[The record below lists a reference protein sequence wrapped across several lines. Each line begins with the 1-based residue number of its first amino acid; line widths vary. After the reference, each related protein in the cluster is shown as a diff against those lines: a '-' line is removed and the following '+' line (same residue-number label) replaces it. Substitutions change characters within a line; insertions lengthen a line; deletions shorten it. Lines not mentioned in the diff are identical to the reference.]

1 MLLLAAGKTD
11 YCLIKLE
18 AGRLKVHINL
28 GAGESEIPSAQRLTL
43 NDNNWHEINLTRR
56 EGKITLQ
63 IDVIHN
69 TEFLLRGHFF
79 ELNIHYGVFIG
90 GRGDFNELFLG
101 HMEYLR
107 GCMAN
112 IVYNGAKVIEYARLR
127 KNQSEPTAVTWGC
140 SPEFDATWRT
150 NISFVEDGSFIAI
163 TKQISRFGSSWKF
176 ELKTAAES
184 GLLLYNTGQS
194 TYADYLGIELLDR
207 RVRVLMNKGNGPTEL
222 IHSTIVSDGKWHS
235 IVVDFSPSKI
245 GITVDKQK
253 KMMELPSG
261 GNRYLDLADTLYIGG
276 TELNK
281 RARAFSKGLKSGDM
295 SYKGCIRNMFL
306 DNKEIGL
313 PDVKVSQGILAGC
326 VWGFPCFHSD
336 PCALGANC
344 SHLGVASF
352 KCNCNQPVCTKSA
365 FTEDYKNNSNL
376 NLPVNLGLLDLNP
389 LSVLEGGNVT
399 LTREN
404 IAMVLDIAKY
414 KMGESNVI
422 FTLLILPAHGTLA
435 FDLLI
440 NGRETTFTLHDVS
453 QNKIQYVHDGSETTE
468 DNMVLEV
475 TLVPGYA
482 GYTLPS
488 YLQGRLRF
496 SLNVNVTPVNDP
508 PVLEIPSA
516 KVLRLAQ
523 GTRKTLTKELIW
535 TVDADTPPETLI
547 YTVLRADTDAG
558 HVEKVTNPSRPID
571 TFTQEELLQGLIAY
585 VHRGNAK
592 SNAMLKLQVSDG
604 METSKPASLR
614 VSAYSLSIKLHHN
627 TGLVVVHRSFSYIT
641 PANLSF
647 LTNSDDS
654 SIEIRYDIVVPPQYG
669 SIQRIKNQS
678 GNWKDVDYFSSKD
691 VEMQSIRYIHNISS
705 PSYDRFKFQA
715 SVREVRI
722 QQTFEFNVTFIDL
735 ELKEMRK
742 YGINFT
748 NVADVSIST
757 QSLRYQT
764 NPLITPSN
772 KIIYRIEVIPRYGD
786 LVLIQQILKKSNT
799 FTQDDVDSGK
809 LKYRLYRKAY
819 SNIEDKFLFK
829 VSAPHC
835 SDISS
840 ILTFRHLLAKN
851 MKVPE
856 SIENLQVE
864 EGSKVLVKVVKT
876 NFAEYGVTGLYF
888 NITSGPNH
896 GWLLVMNNSN
906 SIVRSKTTYF
916 TLEELSSQLVYYIH
930 DDSET
935 REDNFQFLAISNNG
949 IDFMYI
955 GNFRIDVTMK
965 NDNPPERVDRKVFYV
980 VSKGERLLTSKDLLY
995 VDKDVDTKPSNLVY
1009 TKKNI
1014 ENGGLYKITDFSVQL
1029 NQFTQEDV
1037 NNEMIMFRHYGDDN
1051 GIFKFTVTDG
1061 QISTPGELEIQASA
1075 PYINLQLGN
1084 YLVVQFNKSATLT
1097 NKEIDLETNV
1107 YATEKDIKFTIL
1119 EKPKFGIF
1127 MKHLRE
1133 CVDFNQNELTKG
1145 LVTYKHLDVSST
1157 KDSVKFH
1164 VSARGAETQGLLG
1177 VKIYPESYWE
1187 SLIVQ
1192 NNRTIFVEEAT
1203 SILIS
1208 NKSLEIMHPKIPANQ
1223 ITYYLQEWPRNG
1235 YLEIQ
1240 SPDDVSDETKDD
1252 YSGTLVRHFEQ
1263 NLINE
1268 DRLYYVQAV
1277 INQTR
1282 DRFVVDVTN
1291 GITWLRGL
1299 VVNFVMIPEKL
1310 YMSAHNLTVIEGKT
1324 VAFTPSDFYAITSY
1338 YAGKITDYTIEEK
1351 PKHGSIID
1359 STRNSQVKRFS
1370 QKHINSG
1377 IIIYKH
1383 NGDESFSDSFKMIV
1397 TTGDKTSEPFKVWIN
1412 VQPVNDEVPIL
1423 SSETNLSVWQ
1433 GGSIVLSNS
1442 ELHAIDNDT
1451 SPDDVIYNVTS
1462 VKNGFI
1468 SLTTIP
1474 ERDVYIF
1481 SQQQINDGKVL
1492 FTHTNGSDTQFSF
1505 ALFDG
1510 IHATDIYTI
1519 KIVTKPVQLLITR
1532 NNALNVFPLTRKTI
1546 SDKLLLTTCSD
1557 NDREIKYIVKNP
1569 PRMGKIIMET
1579 SEGAWQEVNKFT
1591 QSNLNENKVTYEH
1604 TKQFMD
1610 LLANDS
1616 FTFEVETHYAMPIT
1630 NQVFRIDISVSS
1642 GGLDRYVVPTTV
1654 RVEEGGKAAVLMN
1667 ISGIIYFLKTK
1678 SGITEPTV
1686 RLKLANRPQH
1696 GHVML
1701 LPDLNITTF
1710 EQPQLESGDVAYFHD
1725 HSDTTEDTIGFSLY
1739 LVASQLTRQVFL
1751 CNVSVPVTIT
1761 PVNDEEFKLELNE
1774 HITVVQNQNQ
1784 TITRDNLL
1792 TTDVDTPSED
1802 LIYEVISGPT
1812 QGRLLLLPFD
1822 QNSTEVHIANK
1833 FSQFDIDSSRV
1844 VYEHSGPLQAVSFY
1858 FRVWDGHFNHVY
1870 KIFNIHVVPIKLNV
1884 TVPSPVLLPQGQ
1896 KVAMISEHNV
1906 RLDSN
1911 ARQDLVIYKVTRSPK
1926 HGVLYVRNLLAVTFK
1941 QLDLASK
1948 IVIYMQSDMTV
1959 SNDSLELSAQLGD
1972 FEVKNIHVDI
1982 KVDPLMIINPL
1993 VILAGDKKKLTL
2005 QYLDATP
2012 LATLTNSNPIYTV
2025 TRKPKFARIK
2035 RIIRSLSSTGEK
2047 RGTREK
2053 DVTRFTHQEIVSGV
2067 IYLVG
2072 NKISTMNSEGVP
2084 DNFCFILVASI
2095 FQPAEG
2101 EFPFLLKLDLDDHNM
2116 TMGGPMDPVGHEG
2129 EMAIAPN
2136 MSNDYLLILGMLIGV
2151 FVLSVVVI
2159 ITIRYRQ
2166 NQYKYAEEDDKPE
2179 TAPTVGVMP
2188 LPRPPDHLMPTTPH
2202 LKRFANDHNSLSSST
2217 PLPSLPTMTSTLPQ
2231 CKVIPLSPLESITGS
2246 EVDVSARYPYGVA
2259 DGDEWSSF
2267 DTSELPCQSAT
2278 SQRPN
2283 PLLRRNQYWV

>member
-1 MLLLAAGKTD
+1 MILLAAGKTD

-69 TEFLLRGHFF
+69 TEFLLKGNFF

-107 GCMAN
+107 GCMAD

-163 TKQISRFGSSWKF
+163 PKPIPRSGSSWKF

-194 TYADYLGIELLDR
+194 SYADYLGIELLDR
-207 RVRVLMNKGNGPTEL
+207 RIRVLMNKGNGPTEL

-235 IVVDFSPSKI
+235 IVVDFSPSTI
-245 GITVDKQK
+245 GITVDKQE
-253 KMMELPSG
+253 KMMALPSG

-326 VWGFPCFHSD
+326 VWGFPCFDSD

-344 SHLGVASF
+344 SHLGVAAF
-352 KCNCNQPVCTKSA
+352 KCNCNQPLCTKSA
-365 FTEDYKNNSNL
+365 FSEDYKDNSNL
-376 NLPVNLGLLDLNP
+376 NLPERLGLLDLNP
-389 LSVLEGGNVT
+389 LSVFEGGNVT
-399 LTREN
+399 MMREN

-414 KMGESNVI
+414 RIGESNVI
-422 FTLLILPAHGTLA
+422 FTLLTPPAHGTLSL
-435 FDLLI
+435 DLLI

-453 QNKIQYVHDGSETTE
+453 ENKIQYVHDGSETTV
-468 DNMVLEV
+468 DNMILEV
-475 TLVPGYA
+475 TLVSDA

-496 SLNVNVTPVNDP
+496 SLYVNVTPVNDP
-508 PVLEIPSA
+508 PMLEIPSA

-535 TVDADTPPETLI
+535 TVDADTPPETLM

-571 TFTQEELLQGLIAY
+571 TFTQAELLQGLIAY

-604 METSKPASLR
+604 IETSKPASLR
-614 VSAYSLSIKLHHN
+614 VSAYPLSIKLQYN
-627 TGLVVVHRSFSYIT
+627 TGLVVVHRSFSYLT

-647 LTNSDDS
+647 VTNSDDS

-669 SIQRIKNQS
+669 AMQRIKNQS
-678 GNWKDVDYFSSKD
+678 GSWMDVDYFSSKD
-691 VEMQSIRYIHNISS
+691 VDMQNVRYIHNIGS
-705 PSYDRFKFQA
+705 PSNDGFKFQA
-715 SVREVRI
+715 SVREVRT
-722 QQTFEFNVTFIDL
+722 QQTFEFKVTFIDL

-764 NPLITPSN
+764 NPLNTSLN
-772 KIIYRIEVIPRYGD
+772 KIIYRIEAIPRYGD

-799 FTQDDVDSGK
+799 FTQEDVDSGK
-809 LKYRLYRKAY
+809 LKYRLYRRAY

-829 VSAPHC
+829 VSAPQC
-835 SDISS
+835 TEISS
-840 ILTFRHLLAKN
+840 SLTFRHYVSKN
-851 MKVPE
+851 LKVPE
-856 SIENLQVE
+856 SVESLQVK
-864 EGSKVLVKVVKT
+864 EGSEVPLKIIKT
-876 NFAEYGVTGLYF
+876 NFNDYGVTSLIF
-888 NITSGPNH
+888 NITSGPHH
-896 GWLLVMNNSN
+896 GWLIVMNDSN
-906 SIVRSKTTYF
+906 SVVRSKSSYF
-916 TLEELSSQLVYYIH
+916 TLQELSSQLVYYIH
-930 DDSET
+930 DDSESK
-935 REDNFQFLAISNNG
+935 EDAFQFLATSNNG
-949 IDFMYI
+949 VDFMYI
-955 GNFRIDVTMK
+955 GVFRVDVTMR
-965 NDNPPERVDRKVFYV
+965 NDNPPERVERKVFYV

-995 VDKDVDTKPSNLVY
+995 IDKDLDTKASNLVY
-1009 TKKNI
+1009 TKKDI
-1014 ENGGLYKITDFSVQL
+1014 ENGALYKITDFSVQL
-1029 NQFTQEDV
+1029 NQFTQEDI
-1037 NNEMIMFRHYGDDN
+1037 NNDLIMFRHYGDDT
-1051 GIFKFTVTDG
+1051 GIFKFTVSDG

-1075 PYINLQLGN
+1075 PYINLHLGN

-1107 YATEKDIKFTIL
+1107 YAADKDIQFVIM
-1119 EKPKFGIF
+1119 EKPNFGIF
-1127 MKHLRE
+1127 MKHSRE
-1133 CVDFNQNELTKG
+1133 TISFNQNDLTKG
-1145 LVTYKHLDVSST
+1145 VVSYKHLDGSSN
-1157 KDSVKFH
+1157 KDSVKFK
-1164 VSARGAETQGLLG
+1164 VSAKGAEAAGILG

-1187 SLIVQ
+1187 TLIVQ
-1192 NNRTIFVEEAT
+1192 SNKTIFVEEAT

-1208 NKSLEIMHPKIPANQ
+1208 KKSLEIMHPKIPANQ
-1223 ITYYLQEWPRNG
+1223 ITYHLQEWPRNG

-1240 SPDDVSDETKDD
+1240 SQDEFSDETKDD
-1252 YSGTLVRHFEQ
+1252 YSGTLVKHFEQ

-1268 DRLYYVQAV
+1268 GRLYYVQAV

-1310 YMSAHNLTVIEGKT
+1310 YMIAHNLTVIEGKT
-1324 VAFTPSDFYAITSY
+1324 VTFAPSDFYSITPY
-1338 YAGKITDYTIEEK
+1338 YAGKIIDYTIKEK
-1351 PKHGSIID
+1351 PKHGSIMD
-1359 STRNSQVKRFS
+1359 STKNSQVRRFS

-1377 IIIYKH
+1377 IIVYRH
-1383 NGDESFSDSFKMIV
+1383 NGDESLSDSFKMIV
-1397 TTGDKTSEPFKVWIN
+1397 TAGDKTSEPFKVWIN

-1423 SSETNLSVWQ
+1423 SSETKLSVWQ
-1433 GGSIVLSNS
+1433 GGSIVLSTS
-1442 ELHAIDNDT
+1442 QLHAIDNDT
-1451 SPDDVIYNVTS
+1451 SPVDVIYNVTS

-1492 FTHTNGSDTQFSF
+1492 FTHTNGSDAQFSF
-1505 ALFDG
+1505 TLFDG
-1510 IHATDIYTI
+1510 IHATDTYKIP
-1519 KIVTKPVQLLITR
+1519 IVTKPVLLLIQK

-1546 SDKLLLTTCSD
+1546 SDKLLLTNCSD
-1557 NDREIKYIVKNP
+1557 NDREIRYVVKNP

-1591 QSNLNENKVTYEH
+1591 QSNLNRNKVTYEH

-1616 FTFEVETHYAMPIT
+1616 FTFDVETHYAMPIL

-1654 RVEEGGKAAVLMN
+1654 RVEEGGNAQVLMN

-1678 SGITEPTV
+1678 SGITEPIV
-1686 RLKLANRPQH
+1686 RLKLTARPQH

-1701 LPDLNITTF
+1701 QPDLNITTF
-1710 EQPQLESGDVAYFHD
+1710 EQPQLENGKVFYFHD
-1725 HSDTTEDTIGFSLY
+1725 HSDTTEDSIGFSLY
-1739 LVASQLTRQVFL
+1739 LIASQLARQVFL
-1751 CNVSVPVTIT
+1751 CNVSISVMIT
-1761 PVNDEEFKLELNE
+1761 PVNDQQFKLEINE

-1792 TTDVDTPSED
+1792 TTDADTGPED

-1812 QGRLLLLPFD
+1812 HGRLLLLPFN
-1822 QNSTEVHIANK
+1822 QNSSEVQIANK

-1844 VYEHSGPLQAVSFY
+1844 VYEHSGPLQASIH
-1858 FRVWDGHFNHVY
+1858 FRVSDGYFNPVY
-1870 KIFNIHVVPIKLNV
+1870 KLFHIHVVPIKLNV
-1884 TVPSPVLLPQGQ
+1884 TVPLSVMIPQGQ
-1896 KVAMISEHNV
+1896 NIAMISEDNV
-1906 RLDSN
+1906 KLDSN
-1911 ARQDLVIYKVTRSPK
+1911 VRQDLIIYNVTRSPK
-1926 HGVLYVRNLLAVTFK
+1926 HGVLYVRNLPAVTFK
-1941 QLDLASK
+1941 HLDLLAKS
-1948 IVIYMQSDMTV
+1948 VIFMQNDMTV
-1959 SNDSLELSAQLGD
+1959 SNDSLELSAHVSG
-1972 FEVKNIHVDI
+1972 FEVKNIHIDI
-1982 KVDPLMIINPL
+1982 KVEPLMIMNPL
-1993 VILAGDKKKLTL
+1993 IIVAGEKTQLTL

-2012 LATLTNSNPIYTV
+2012 LAKLTNSNPIYTV
-2025 TRKPKFARIK
+2025 IKKPKLAKLK
-2035 RIIRSLSSTGEK
+2035 RIIRSSSSSGEK

-2053 DVTRFTHQEIVSGV
+2053 EVSRFTHQEIVSGV
-2067 IYLVG
+2067 IYLVCK
-2072 NKISTMNSEGVP
+2072 KISTMHFEGVP
-2084 DNFCFILVASI
+2084 DNFGFILVASI
-2095 FQPAEG
+2095 YQPAEG
-2101 EFPFLLKLDLDDHNM
+2101 VFSYRLKLDPDGYNM
-2116 TMGGPMDPVGHEG
+2116 TLGGPMDPVGHEG

-2179 TAPTVGVMP
+2179 SSPTVGVMP
-2188 LPRPPDHLMPTTPH
+2188 LPRPPDHLMPATPH
-2202 LKRFANDHNSLSSST
+2202 LKRFANDHNNLTAST

-2267 DTSELPCQSAT
+2267 DTTELPCQSAT